1 MTGTYH
7 NALVLP
13 VSGDRPWFWGWLSVG
28 EDGRISGMGEGSPPA
43 DAPLPRHDLDGAF
56 LAPGFVSAH
65 SHIYT
70 GGMRGV
76 APNSPL
82 YEWVTLNSTMLLG
95 ADAQDLY
102 WMTLAGG
109 LDHLS
114 SGITSVYNFTQ
125 SRVLALF
132 DYEESVL
139 KAARVHSPEF
149 VTAQVDGLAATGI
162 RFVTSVR
169 LDDEQLGEDAA
180 FAGFDEVMTHLT
192 TVDRDLDLGGSVYGS
207 VQWSSSQ
214 ATAERE
220 RALMDRYGIT
230 NQAHFVETAE
240 QIEIQQSKFD
250 WYDAA
255 GVLGPGFA
263 FGHFVHPTE
272 NMVARV
278 RDTGSAVVWQPM
290 SNGRLGSGIAD
301 IPRLLRDSVTVG
313 VGVDDQSCTD
323 VSDPFENM
331 RTGLFLQRG
340 KHSDAAVLTPVDM
353 LTLHT
358 LGSASAM
365 GVADKVGSLEVGKFA
380 DLLVVDPRSPHLGP
394 IWDPVATY
402 VLGCGLRNL
411 REVVVGGRTMW
422 DRDVADPRRAQAD
435 FELTERMI
443 ASAAQS
449 GIHAVVPAHRGQDRT
464 SVDDQRS
471 V

>member
-1 MTGTYH
+1 MSAATFH

-13 VSGDRPWFWGWLSVG
+13 VAGEKPWFWGWLSVDD
-28 EDGRISGMGEGSPPA
+28 DGRISGIGEGSPPP
-43 DAPLPRHDLDGAF
+43 DAPLPHHDLGGCF

-76 APNSPL
+76 AASSPL
-82 YEWVTLNSTMLLG
+82 YEWVSLNGTMLLG
-95 ADAQDLY
+95 SDAEDIY

-125 SRVLALF
+125 SRVISVF
-132 DYEESVL
+132 DYDASVL
-139 KAARVHSPEF
+139 KAARVHPAEF
-149 VTAQVDGLAATGI
+149 VTRQVDGLVTAGI

-169 LDDEQLGEDAA
+169 LDDEQLGEEDA
-180 FAGFDEVMTHLT
+180 FAGFGAVMEY
-192 TVDRDLDLGGSVYGS
+192 LDTLRTEKNLGGSVYGG
-207 VQWSSSQ
+207 VQWSSSP

-255 GVLGPGFA
+255 NVLGPTFA

-272 NMVARV
+272 EMLTRV
-278 RDTGSAVVWQPM
+278 RETGTSVVWQPM

-301 IPRLLRDSVTVG
+301 VPRLLRDSVTVG
-313 VGVDDQSCTD
+313 MGVDDQSCTD
-323 VSDPFENM
+323 ISDPFENM
-331 RTGLFLQRG
+331 RTGLFVQRAL
-340 KHSDAAVLTPVDM
+340 HSDAAVLTPTDV
-353 LTLHT
+353 LTAHT
-358 LGSASAM
+358 IGSASAI
-365 GVADKVGSLEVGKFA
+365 GVGDRVGSLKVGKFA
-380 DLLVVDPRSPHLGP
+380 DLLVVDPSSPHTGP

-402 VLGCGLRNL
+402 VLACGLRNL
-411 REVVVGGRTMW
+411 SQVIVGGTPVW
-422 DRDVADPRRAQAD
+422 ARDTADPLRAQAD
-435 FELTERMI
+435 HELTERMI
-443 ASAAQS
+443 ASAAHS
-449 GIHAVVPAHRGQDRT
+449 GIHPIDPAN
-464 SVDDQRS
+464 
-471 V
+471 